1 MVSPEFGE
9 PIRIH
14 NSKDLGVLVFPPD
27 VGLVPGVREQ
37 LVHVIPQQ
45 PAVCNGTQGC
55 RQGAFLELGGW
66 A

>member
-9 PIRIH
+9 TIRIH

-45 PAVCNGTQGC
+45 PAVCN
-55 RQGAFLELGGW
+55 
-66 A
+66 